1 MATEPN
7 KVFLSDESVPTVTL
21 NGQKWPIPKLAPK
34 QNVVVVPLVL
44 ELVPDL
50 MDAIDFVEVNGEKKQ
65 RMNIVRLSHTLTAEG
80 MHKLYTIAF
89 TALTRAHKEL
99 TREEF
104 DEWPL
109 GTIECVEAV
118 ILIARQTGLLR
129 DKKPGEAVPS
139 GEA

>member
-1 MATEPN
+1 VATEPN
-7 KVFLSDESVPTVTL
+7 KSFLQDETVPTVVL

-34 QNVVVVPLVL
+34 QNEVVVPLVL

-50 MDAIDFVEVNGEKKQ
+50 MDAIDFVEVDGVKKQ
-65 RMNIVRLSHTLTAEG
+65 RMNLVRLSRTLSPKG
-80 MHKLYTIAF
+80 MHDLYTITF

-99 TREEF
+99 LREEF

-109 GTIECVEAV
+109 GTMETVEAV
-118 ILIARQTGLLR
+118 IVIAKQTGLLR
-129 DKKPGEAVPS
+129 EKKPGEVVPS

>member
-7 KVFLSDESVPTVTL
+7 KSFLQDEMVPTVTL

-34 QNVVVVPLVL
+34 QNEVVVPLVL

-50 MDAIDFVEVNGEKKQ
+50 MDAIDFVEVDGVKKQ
-65 RMNIVRLSHTLTAEG
+65 RMNMVRLSRTLSPKG
-80 MHKLYTIAF
+80 MHDLYTIAF

-99 TREEF
+99 LREEF

-109 GTIECVEAV
+109 GTMETVEAV
-118 ILIARQTGLLR
+118 IVIAKQTGLLR
-129 DKKPGEAVPS
+129 EKKPGEVVPS

>member
-7 KVFLSDESVPTVTL
+7 KAFLQDESVLTVTL

-34 QNVVVVPLVL
+34 QNEVVVPLVL

-50 MDAIDFVEVNGEKKQ
+50 MDAIDFVVVDGEKKQ
-65 RMNIVRLSHTLTAEG
+65 RMNMVRLARTLSPKG
-80 MHKLYTIAF
+80 MHDLYTIAF

-99 TREEF
+99 LREEF
-104 DEWPL
+104 DEWPI
-109 GTIECVEAV
+109 GTMECVEAV
-118 ILIARQTGLLR
+118 LVIAKQTGLLR
-129 DKKPGEAVPS
+129 DKKPGEAPAS